1 MATTIA
7 LAASDEEMAD
17 ESRPR
22 VSLGFACFSF
32 AAYAKYLVAHLRASG
47 VPVAPGLSEAEFAAV
62 ESTYAFTFSPDLRNV
77 LREGLPVGPGFP
89 NWRSASPQ
97 QLRLLLGLPADALLR
112 EIVVGGIWP
121 RAWGPRPRDRAV
133 AEAVAKEE
141 LLKAPRLV
149 PVYRNF
155 YLPSTPCLP
164 GNPVF
169 YVRGSDV
176 RPAGLDL
183 SDFFRRGYPR
193 GWAAGAPVPA
203 WAATSARKVELWTQ
217 LAEEGAWVELQR
229 VNSPRKSLVD
239 RWLEE
244 ARRRLREGGW
254 SETEVR
260 EMAGDDDG
268 DDPWDFCP
276 AKTSVFRVQG
286 EMSRQLGLLSLAML
300 RGGWSADDV
309 VESMGWRTRTK
320 Q

>member
-1 MATTIA
+1 MTTTIA
-7 LAASDEEMAD
+7 LADSDEEMAD
-17 ESRPR
+17 EPRPR
-22 VSLGFACFSF
+22 ASLGLACFSF
-32 AAYAKYLVAHLRASG
+32 AAYAKYLVGHLRASG
-47 VPVAPGLSEAEFAAV
+47 VPVAPGLSEAELAAV
-62 ESTYAFTFSPDLRNV
+62 ESAYAFAFSPDLRNV

-97 QLRLLLGLPADALLR
+97 QLRLLLALPADALLR
-112 EIVVGGIWP
+112 EIAAGGIWP

-133 AEAVAKEE
+133 ADAVAKEA

-155 YLPSTPCLP
+155 YLPSAPCLA

-176 RPAGLDL
+176 RPAGIDL
-183 SDFFRRGYPR
+183 SDFFRRGQPR
-193 GWAAGAPVPA
+193 GWAAGAPMPA

-217 LAEEGAWVELQR
+217 LAEEGA
-229 VNSPRKSLVD
+229 PRKSLMD
-239 RWLEE
+239 RLLEE
-244 ARRRLREGGW
+244 ARRRLRQGGW

-268 DDPWDFCP
+268 DGPRAFCP
-276 AKTSVFRVQG
+276 AKTSSFRVQG
-286 EMSRQLGLLSLAML
+286 QVSRQLGLLSLAML

-309 VESMGWRTRTK
+309 VESMGWRTRTN
-320 Q
+320 

>member
-1 MATTIA
+1 
-7 LAASDEEMAD
+7 MAD

-22 VSLGFACFSF
+22 PSLGLACFSF

-47 VPVAPGLSEAEFAAV
+47 VPVAPGLSEAELSAL
-62 ESTYAFTFSPDLRNV
+62 ESSYAFTFSPDLRNV

-97 QLRLLLGLPADALLR
+97 QLRLLLDLPADALLR
-112 EIVVGGIWP
+112 EIVASSIWP
-121 RAWGPRPRDRAV
+121 RAWGPRPRDGAV
-133 AEAVAKEE
+133 ADAVAKEA

-155 YLPSTPCLP
+155 YLPAAPYLA

-169 YVRGSDV
+169 YVRAGDV
-176 RPAGLDL
+176 RLAGLDL
-183 SDFFRRGYPR
+183 SDFFRRGQPR

-203 WAATSARKVELWTQ
+203 WAATFARKVELWTK
-217 LAEEGAWVELQR
+217 LAEEGAWVKPQR
-229 VNSPRKSLVD
+229 VNSRREALVD

-268 DDPWDFCP
+268 GGLCASWP
-276 AKTSVFRVQG
+276 AKTSAFREQG
-286 EMSRQLGLLSLAML
+286 GVSRQLGLLSLAML

-309 VESMGWRTRTK
+309 VESMGRRTRTK